1 MLNTIRFVLTLAG
14 KDLSLFFA
22 DRRGAALSFVV
33 PILLASAF
41 GMIFAKPPEE
51 SKAVQLPLMVVVED
65 DGEFTNAVAN
75 DVLKS
80 SRVQAER
87 VSREEAVRRMADRQ
101 PGVTLVLPRGF
112 EQLKSVSISQPT
124 SKQHVEVLHHPLCAN
139 EAQWAEGIVAE
150 CVLHRL
156 ASEHLTPLI
165 GSSALA
171 MPFEIRTRESTGPQA
186 GFNSYSHSFSGMTL
200 QYLLFWGM
208 ESGLLLLR
216 DRQRSVWLRLR
227 AAPVSLWNV
236 LLGKAL
242 ATTLLAFLQVLVTF
256 GFGYFVF
263 GVTVS
268 GSVAGFLG
276 LAVAVSVLSAA
287 TGLMVAALGGTE
299 MRARSVCILV
309 ILGVS
314 LLGGLWLPSFVLPGW
329 ARNLSLALPTTWA
342 MRGFDATTWQGRD
355 FLAVLP
361 SIAVVFGFTVVFLGL
376 AFTQLF
382 TSEARR
388 RRGYT

>member
-1 MLNTIRFVLTLAG
+1 MLRSFRVVLTLAV

-41 GMIFAKPPEE
+41 GMVFAKPAEE
-51 SKAVQLPLMVVVED
+51 SKAVQLPLLVVVED
-65 DGEFTNAVAN
+65 GGEFTNSVAN
-75 DVLKS
+75 DVLAS
-80 SRVQAER
+80 PRVQAER
-87 VSREEAVRRMADRQ
+87 ATREEAIRRIADRR
-101 PGVTLVLPRGF
+101 PGVAVIFPRGF
-112 EQLKSVSISQPT
+112 EQLKTNKLNQPG
-124 SKQHVEVLHHPLCAN
+124 QRPNVEVLHHPLCAN
-139 EAQWAEGIVAE
+139 EAQWAEGILAE
-150 CVLHRL
+150 SVLQRL

-165 GSSALA
+165 GSGALT

-227 AAPVSLWNV
+227 AAPVSLWNL

-256 GFGYFVF
+256 GFGYCVF

-314 LLGGLWLPSFVLPGW
+314 LLGGLWLPSFVLPSW
-329 ARNLSLALPTTWA
+329 ARDLSLALPTTWA
-342 MRGFDATTWQGRD
+342 MRGFDAATWQGRD

-361 SIAVVFGFTVVFLGL
+361 SVAVVFGFTAVFMGL
-376 AFTQLF
+376 AFTQLL